1 MSGPTATDR
10 TTTAYRRPTALI
22 SSLVLG
28 LALLPAAVG
37 GPGATSRSSASAVS
51 GAAATR
57 EAARKATARAYPA
70 LPLSFEPNRGQ
81 TDPRVRYLAR
91 GHGYTLF
98 LTASGAVLNLTHPVA
113 PTCAPGSVLSH
124 AGRTSAL
131 ANAGRAAQTATH
143 RDLSR
148 SGPCHDLL
156 RSGHGVGP
164 RQSGGEGV
172 LRLTFPGAAAHPA
185 IIPQSQ
191 LPGAVSYLHGRDPR
205 HWQTGLP
212 TYARVAYRDVY
223 PGTDL
228 VYYGHAGQLEYD
240 FVLAPGADPRNL
252 RLRLD
257 SGAHGAGAALR
268 LDRSG
273 DLLVSVPGGTLRQRA
288 PVVYQGAGASRRLVA
303 ARYALRDAH
312 TVGVRLGAYDHH
324 APLVVDPAL
333 SYSTYLGGSG
343 ADYGYGVAVD
353 RSGSAYVVGNTDS
366 TNFPLANAA
375 RGAAGGASDAFV
387 AKLNPAGNGLVYS
400 TYLGGGN
407 DDFGLAIAVGSDGAA
422 YVTGQTGSGDFPIAN
437 ALQGNL
443 NGLGGNAFVAKLNP
457 AGNGLVYSTYLG
469 GGIFDVGQGI
479 AVDSAGAAYVVG
491 YTDSSDFPLA
501 SPLQSSFNG
510 STTAFVSKLN
520 PAGNGLAY
528 STYLGGS
535 GDNDQAN
542 AIAVDSAG
550 AAYVTGQ
557 TNSPNF
563 PTTGGAF
570 QRTYQGTVGT
580 AFVSKLN
587 AAGNGLAYSTYLGG
601 SDSAG
606 NGIAVDS
613 AGAAYVTG
621 AANSANFPTA
631 APLQGVAGGAG
642 DAFVSKLAPDGSAL
656 AYSTYLGGS
665 GGDTGYGIA
674 VDSSGDA
681 VVAGQTNSPNFPTTN
696 AAQGALGGAD
706 DAFVA
711 ALAPAGNGFVYSTY
725 LGGSGSDIARA
736 VTVDAGGNAY
746 VTGQT
751 TSPNLPTVAPF
762 QGSFNGGSYD
772 AFVAKLGNNPIP
784 AAPPAAAPSATPA
797 PPTFTPVP
805 ATATATPS
813 ATIAPTVT
821 ITSSATV
828 TPAATIT
835 PTTPLTVPARVVP
848 PPLVAPCSSRFTL
861 PLALSG
867 GSHGVVSSGG
877 LLTFTARTRPATRVT
892 ATLQVTA
899 QRAFYV
905 GSGKKRHRV
914 LRTVL
919 VYGTATGGA
928 SNSRGLFTGRLRVT
942 YKPASPVR
950 ARLNVTGYQICGR
963 ATGALTVTIQQ
974 RPPVLTTSAPRAVRV
989 DRVLTVVLHTARGA
1003 HVTATL
1009 QVTVRRTITIGKGKK
1024 TVHTTR
1030 TVVLYHTAVHGMVDR
1045 HGTYTARLHVTYKV
1059 KKATG
1064 ASVITTATLYGVTAT
1079 RTRGV
1084 AILP

>member
-10 TTTAYRRPTALI
+10 TTTTDRRPIALI

-28 LALLPAAVG
+28 LALLPVAGGAQGASPGSLAA
-37 GPGATSRSSASAVS
+37 RSAPLTR
-51 GAAATR
+51 AATGR
-57 EAARKATARAYPA
+57 APSRAYPA

-81 TDPRVRYLAR
+81 TDRRVRYLAR

-98 LTASGAVLNLTHPVA
+98 LTDSGAVLSFTRSGA
-113 PTCAPGSVLSH
+113 PTCTPGSALSY

-131 ANAGRAAQTATH
+131 TNAGRAAQTATH

-148 SGPCHDLL
+148 SGACHDLL

-164 RQSGGEGV
+164 RQSGSEGV
-172 LRLTFPGAAAHPA
+172 LRLTFPGAAAHSTL
-185 IIPQSQ
+185 IPQSQ

-228 VYYGHAGQLEYD
+228 IYYGHAGQLEYD
-240 FVLAPGADPRNL
+240 FVLAPGADPYNL

-257 SGAHGAGAALR
+257 SGASGTGAALR

-273 DLLVSVPGGTLRQRA
+273 DLLIAVPGGTLRQRA
-288 PVVYQGAGASRRLVA
+288 PVVYQGAGAFRRLVA
-303 ARYALRDAH
+303 ARYALLDAH
-312 TVGVRLGAYDHH
+312 TVGVRLGAYDHR

-333 SYSTYLGGSG
+333 SYSTYLGGNG
-343 ADYGYGVAVD
+343 DDYGYGIAVD
-353 RSGSAYVVGNTDS
+353 RSGSAYVVGYTNS
-366 TNFPLANAA
+366 ANFPLANAA
-375 RGAAGGASDAFV
+375 RGSFGGGADDAFV

-400 TYLGGGN
+400 TYLGGSD
-407 DDFGLAIAVGSDGAA
+407 DDFGLAIAVDSAGSA
-422 YVTGQTGSGDFPIAN
+422 YVTGSTSSGDFPTAN
-437 ALQGNL
+437 ALQGSL

-479 AVDSAGAAYVVG
+479 AVDTS
-491 YTDSSDFPLA
+491 
-501 SPLQSSFNG
+501 
-510 STTAFVSKLN
+510 
-520 PAGNGLAY
+520 GN
-528 STYLGGS
+528 
-535 GDNDQAN
+535 
-542 AIAVDSAG
+542 
-550 AAYVTGQ
+550 AYVTGV
-557 TNSPNF
+557 TDSSNF

-580 AFVSKLN
+580 AFVSKIN

-601 SDSAG
+601 SDSTG

-631 APLQGVAGGAG
+631 APLQGVSGGAG
-642 DAFVSKLAPDGSAL
+642 DTFVSKLAPDGSAL
-656 AYSTYLGGS
+656 TYSTYLGGS

-681 VVAGQTNSPNFPTTN
+681 IVAGQTNSPNFPTTN
-696 AAQGALGGAD
+696 AAQNALGGAD

-711 ALAPAGNGFVYSTY
+711 ALGPAGNGFVYSTY

-736 VTVDAGGNAY
+736 VAVDAGGNTY

-751 TSPNLPTVAPF
+751 TSTNFPTVAPF
-762 QGSFNGGSYD
+762 QGSFNGGAYD

-784 AAPPAAAPSATPA
+784 PAPPSAAAPSTPA
-797 PPTFTPVP
+797 PPASTPIP
-805 ATATATPS
+805 ATATTTATP
-813 ATIAPTVT
+813 IP
-821 ITSSATV
+821 
-828 TPAATIT
+828 TIT
-835 PTTPLTVPARVVP
+835 PTATVTTAPTITPTVPLTVPARVGTP
-848 PPLVAPCSSRFTL
+848 PSLAPCSSASTL
-861 PLALSG
+861 PLTLSA

-877 LLTFTARTRPATRVT
+877 LLTFTARTRPATHVA
-892 ATLQVTA
+892 ATLQVTG

-905 GSGKKRHRV
+905 GTGKKRRRI

-919 VYGTATGGA
+919 IYRTTTGGA
-928 SNSRGLFTGRLRVT
+928 SDKKGLFTGRLRVT
-942 YKPASPVR
+942 YKPAYPVR
-950 ARLNVTGYQICGR
+950 ARLNVTVYQSCGR
-963 ATGALTVTIQQ
+963 ASGALTVTIQQ
-974 RPPVLTTSAPRAVRV
+974 RPPALTVSGDYAVRTG
-989 DRVLTVVLHTARGA
+989 RVLTVFLHTVRGA

-1009 QVTVRRTITIGKGKK
+1009 QVTAKRTSYTGSGKK
-1024 TVHTTR
+1024 RHRVTR
-1030 TVVLYHTAVHGMVDR
+1030 TVVLYHTAVRGMVDR
-1045 HGTYTARLHVTYKV
+1045 HGTYTARLRVTYKV

-1079 RTRGV
+1079 RARGV

>member
-1 MSGPTATDR
+1 MSGPTATATDR
-10 TTTAYRRPTALI
+10 TTTAYRRPIALI

-28 LALLPAAVG
+28 LTLLPAAG
-37 GPGATSRSSASAVS
+37 GAHGASSGSAAAHS
-51 GAAATR
+51 AAATTG
-57 EAARKATARAYPA
+57 TARAYPA

-81 TDPRVRYLAR
+81 TDPRARYLAHGR
-91 GHGYTLF
+91 GYTLF
-98 LTASGAVLNLTHPVA
+98 LTDNGAVLSFA
-113 PTCAPGSVLSH
+113 RPTTPSCAPGSALAH
-124 AGRTSAL
+124 AGRTSAR
-131 ANAGRAAQTATH
+131 ANAGQAARITA
-143 RDLSR
+143 RPDLSR
-148 SGPCHDLL
+148 SVPCHDLL
-156 RSGHGVGP
+156 RSGPRP

-185 IIPQSQ
+185 LIPQSQ

-205 HWQTGLP
+205 RWQTGLP
-212 TYARVAYRDVY
+212 TYARVAYHDVY

-240 FVLAPGADPRNL
+240 FVLAPGADPRALRL

-257 SGAHGAGAALR
+257 TGSSGAGAALR

-273 DLLVSVPGGTLRQRA
+273 DLLLSVPGGTLRQRA
-288 PVVYQGAGASRRLVA
+288 PVVYQGAGASRRRVA
-303 ARYALRDAH
+303 ARYALLDAH
-312 TVGVRLGAYDHH
+312 TVGVRLGAYDRH

-343 ADYGYGVAVD
+343 DDYGYGIAVD
-353 RSGSAYVVGNTDS
+353 RSGSAYVVGYTNS
-366 TNFPLANAA
+366 ANFPLANAA
-375 RGAAGGASDAFV
+375 RGSFGGGNEDAFV

-400 TYLGGGN
+400 TYLGGSD
-407 DDFGLAIAVGSDGAA
+407 DDFGLAIAIGPDGAA
-422 YVTGQTGSGDFPIAN
+422 YITGSTSSGDFPTAN
-437 ALQGNL
+437 ALQGSL

-479 AVDSAGAAYVVG
+479 AVDSAGNAYVAG
-491 YTDSSDFPLA
+491 LTASSDFPLA

-520 PAGNGLAY
+520 AAGNGLAY

-542 AIAVDSAG
+542 AIAVDTSG
-550 AAYVTGQ
+550 NAYVTGV
-557 TNSPNF
+557 TDSSNF
-563 PTTGGAF
+563 PTTGSAF
-570 QRTYQGTVGT
+570 QKTYQGTIGS

-587 AAGNGLAYSTYLGG
+587 EAGNGLAYSTYLGG

-606 NGIAVDS
+606 NAIAIDN

-621 AANSANFPTA
+621 AADSANFPTA
-631 APLQGVAGGAG
+631 SPLQGVSGGAG
-642 DAFVSKLAPDGSAL
+642 DAFVSKLSPDGSAL
-656 AYSTYLGGS
+656 TYSTYLGGA
-665 GGDTGYGIA
+665 GGDTGSGIA

-696 AAQGALGGAD
+696 AAQSALGGAN

-711 ALAPAGNGFVYSTY
+711 ALDPAGNGFVYSTY

-736 VTVDAGGNAY
+736 VAVDAGGNAY

-751 TSPNLPTVAPF
+751 TSTNLPTVAPF

-784 AAPPAAAPSATPA
+784 AAPPAPLATGAPTLTPIPGAAAATPGA
-797 PPTFTPVP
+797 TVTP
-805 ATATATPS
+805 AT
-813 ATIAPTVT
+813 
-821 ITSSATV
+821 TV

-835 PTTPLTVPARVVP
+835 PTVPLTMPTRVATP
-848 PPLVAPCSSRFTL
+848 PSLAPCSSKSAL
-861 PLALSG
+861 PLALSV
-867 GSHGVVSSGG
+867 GSHGVVSSGD
-877 LLTFTARTRPATRVT
+877 LLIFTARTRPATRVT
-892 ATLQVTA
+892 ATLQVTGR
-899 QRAFYV
+899 RAFYV
-905 GSGKKRHRV
+905 GTGKKRHRI

-919 VYGTATGGA
+919 VYRTTTGGA

-950 ARLNVTGYQICGR
+950 ARLNVTVYQSCGR

-974 RPPVLTTSAPRAVRV
+974 RPPALTVSGDYAVRTS
-989 DRVLTVVLHTARGA
+989 RVLTVVLHTARGA
-1003 HVTATL
+1003 RVTATL
-1009 QVTVRRTITIGKGKK
+1009 QVTARRTTYTGSGKK
-1024 TVHTTR
+1024 RRRVTR
-1030 TVVLYHTAVHGMVDR
+1030 TVLLYHTAVRGMVDR

-1059 KKATG
+1059 KNATG

-1079 RTRGV
+1079 RARGV
-1084 AILP
+1084 TILP

>member
-1 MSGPTATDR
+1 MSGPMASDR
-10 TTTAYRRPTALI
+10 TTTAYRRPIALI

-28 LALLPAAVG
+28 VALLPVAG
-37 GPGATSRSSASAVS
+37 GAQAQGASSGLPVARS
-51 GAAATR
+51 AAATR
-57 EAARKATARAYPA
+57 GAASRAMARAYPT

-98 LTASGAVLNLTHPVA
+98 LTDSGAVLSLSTPHPQPLSLKGRGERLAWRGVYTKGA
-113 PTCAPGSVLSH
+113 SPSPAARERGQGS
-124 AGRTSAL
+124 
-131 ANAGRAAQTATH
+131 
-143 RDLSR
+143 
-148 SGPCHDLL
+148 
-156 RSGHGVGP
+156 
-164 RQSGGEGV
+164 EGV
-172 LRLTFPGAAAHPA
+172 LRLTFPGATAHPTL
-185 IIPQSQ
+185 IPQGQ

-240 FVLAPGADPRNL
+240 FVLAPGADPRAL
-252 RLRLD
+252 RLRLATGS
-257 SGAHGAGAALR
+257 SGTGAALR

-273 DLLVSVPGGTLRQRA
+273 DLLISVPGGTLRQRA

-303 ARYALRDAH
+303 ARYALLDAH
-312 TVGVRLGAYDHH
+312 TVGVRLGAYDHR

-333 SYSTYLGGSG
+333 SYSTYLGGNG
-343 ADYGYGVAVD
+343 DDYGYGIAVD
-353 RSGSAYVVGNTDS
+353 RSGSAYVVGYTNS
-366 TNFPLANAA
+366 ANFPLANAA
-375 RGAAGGASDAFV
+375 RGSFGGGADDAFV
-387 AKLNPAGNGLVYS
+387 AKLNSAGNGLVYS
-400 TYLGGGN
+400 TYLGGSD
-407 DDFGLAIAVGSDGAA
+407 DDFGLAIAVDSAGSA
-422 YVTGQTGSGDFPIAN
+422 YVTGSTSSGDFPTAN
-437 ALQGNL
+437 ALQGSL

-479 AVDSAGAAYVVG
+479 AVDASGNAYVVG

-510 STTAFVSKLN
+510 ATTAFVSKIN
-520 PAGNGLAY
+520 AAGNGLAY

-542 AIAVDSAG
+542 AIAVDASG
-550 AAYVTGQ
+550 NAYVTGV
-557 TNSPNF
+557 TDSSNF

-580 AFVSKLN
+580 AFVSKIN

-631 APLQGVAGGAG
+631 APLQGVSGGAG

-656 AYSTYLGGS
+656 TYSTYLGGA

-681 VVAGQTNSPNFPTTN
+681 IVAGQTNSPNFPTTN
-696 AAQGALGGAD
+696 AAQNALGGAD

-711 ALAPAGNGFVYSTY
+711 ALTPAGNGFVYSTY

-736 VTVDAGGNAY
+736 VAVDAGGNTY
-746 VTGQT
+746 VAGQT
-751 TSPNLPTVAPF
+751 TSTNFPTVAPF
-762 QGSFNGGSYD
+762 QGSFNGGAYD
-772 AFVAKLGNNPIP
+772 AFVAKFGNNPIP
-784 AAPPAAAPSATPA
+784 PAPPSAAAPSTPA
-797 PPTFTPVP
+797 PPASTPIP
-805 ATATATPS
+805 ATATAT
-813 ATIAPTVT
+813 ATPIPT
-821 ITSSATV
+821 ITPTATV
-828 TPAATIT
+828 TTAATIT
-835 PTTPLTVPARVVP
+835 PTVPLTVPTRVVAP
-848 PPLVAPCSSRFTL
+848 PPHAPCSSASTL

-867 GSHGVVSSGG
+867 GSHGVVSSGD
-877 LLTFTARTRPATRVT
+877 LLIFTARTRPATRVT
-892 ATLQVTA
+892 ATLQVTTR
-899 QRAFYV
+899 RAFYV
-905 GSGKKRHRV
+905 GSGKKRHRI

-919 VYGTATGGA
+919 VYQSTTGGA
-928 SNSRGLFTGRLRVT
+928 SNARGLFTGRLRVT

-950 ARLNVTGYQICGR
+950 ARLTVTGYQICGR

-974 RPPVLTTSAPRAVRV
+974 RPPALTVTGDHAVRTG
-989 DRVLTVVLHTARGA
+989 RVLTVFLHTARGA

-1009 QVTVRRTITIGKGKK
+1009 QVTVRRTVTIGKGKK

-1030 TVVLYHTAVHGMVDR
+1030 TVVLYHTAVRGMVDR
-1045 HGTYTARLHVTYKV
+1045 HGTYTARLRVTYKV

>member
-10 TTTAYRRPTALI
+10 TTTTDRRPIALI

-28 LALLPAAVG
+28 LALLPVAGGAQGASPGSLAA
-37 GPGATSRSSASAVS
+37 RSAPPTR
-51 GAAATR
+51 AATGR
-57 EAARKATARAYPA
+57 APSRAYPA

-81 TDPRVRYLAR
+81 TDRRVRYLAR

-98 LTASGAVLNLTHPVA
+98 LTDSGAVLSFTRSGA
-113 PTCAPGSVLSH
+113 PTCTPVSALSY

-131 ANAGRAAQTATH
+131 TNAGRAAQTATH

-148 SGPCHDLL
+148 SGACHDLL

-164 RQSGGEGV
+164 RQSGSEGV
-172 LRLTFPGAAAHPA
+172 LRLTFPGAAAHPTL
-185 IIPQSQ
+185 IPQGQ

-252 RLRLD
+252 RLRLATGS
-257 SGAHGAGAALR
+257 SGTGAALR

-273 DLLVSVPGGTLRQRA
+273 DLLISVPGGTLRQRA

-303 ARYALRDAH
+303 ARYALLDAH
-312 TVGVRLGAYDHH
+312 TVGVRLGAYDHR

-333 SYSTYLGGSG
+333 SYSTYLGGNG
-343 ADYGYGVAVD
+343 DDYGYGIAVD
-353 RSGSAYVVGNTDS
+353 RSGSAYVVGYTNS
-366 TNFPLANAA
+366 ANFPLANAA
-375 RGAAGGASDAFV
+375 RGSFGGGADDAFV

-400 TYLGGGN
+400 TYLGGSD
-407 DDFGLAIAVGSDGAA
+407 DDFGLAIAVDSAGSA
-422 YVTGQTGSGDFPIAN
+422 YVTGSTSSGDFPTAN
-437 ALQGNL
+437 ALQGSL

-479 AVDSAGAAYVVG
+479 AVDTSGNAYVVG

-510 STTAFVSKLN
+510 ATTAFVSKIN
-520 PAGNGLAY
+520 AAGNGLVY

-535 GDNDQAN
+535 GDDDQAN
-542 AIAVDSAG
+542 AIAVDTSG
-550 AAYVTGQ
+550 NAYVTGV
-557 TNSPNF
+557 TDSSNF

-580 AFVSKLN
+580 AFVSKIN

-601 SDSAG
+601 SDSTG

-631 APLQGVAGGAG
+631 APLQGVSGGAG

-656 AYSTYLGGS
+656 TYSTYLGGS

-674 VDSSGDA
+674 IDSSGDA
-681 VVAGQTNSPNFPTTN
+681 IVAGQTNSPNFPTTN
-696 AAQGALGGAD
+696 AAQNALGGAD

-736 VTVDAGGNAY
+736 VAVDAGGNAY

-751 TSPNLPTVAPF
+751 TSTNFPTVAPF
-762 QGSFNGGSYD
+762 QGSFNGGAYD

-784 AAPPAAAPSATPA
+784 PAPPGAPSAPAPPAPPASTPI
-797 PPTFTPVP
+797 P
-805 ATATATPS
+805 ATATAT
-813 ATIAPTVT
+813 ATPIPT
-821 ITSSATV
+821 ITPTATV
-828 TPAATIT
+828 TTAATIT
-835 PTTPLTVPARVVP
+835 PTVPLTVPTRVGTP
-848 PPLVAPCSSRFTL
+848 PSLAPCSSASTL
-861 PLALSG
+861 PLALSAS
-867 GSHGVVSSGG
+867 SHGVVSSGG
-877 LLTFTARTRPATRVT
+877 LLTFTARTRPATHVA
-892 ATLQVTA
+892 ATLQVTG
-899 QRAFYV
+899 QRAFYI
-905 GSGKKRHRV
+905 GKGKKRRRI

-919 VYGTATGGA
+919 VYRTTTGGA
-928 SNSRGLFTGRLRVT
+928 TDKKGLFTGRLRVT

-950 ARLNVTGYQICGR
+950 ARLNVTVYQSCGR
-963 ATGALTVTIQQ
+963 ASGALTVTIQQ
-974 RPPVLTTSAPRAVRV
+974 RPPALTVSGDYAARTG
-989 DRVLTVVLHTARGA
+989 RVLTVFLHTARGA

-1009 QVTVRRTITIGKGKK
+1009 QVTAKRTSYTGSGKK
-1024 TVHTTR
+1024 RHRVTR
-1030 TVVLYHTAVHGMVDR
+1030 TVVLYHTAVRGMVDR
-1045 HGTYTARLHVTYKV
+1045 NGTYTARLRVTYKV

-1064 ASVITTATLYGVTAT
+1064 ASVITAATLYGVTAT